1 MPVKRRERLGNEI
14 TGLSSVKQQPGI
26 INKLIKQTN
35 SGTNSNNNSININ
48 DNNNLILKQQQLDR
62 NSYLGALTK
71 SQLKI
76 ECRKRGSKTTGNK
89 TNLVRF
95 CVCLEIIFHVFCFFF
110 PSIYVV
116 LNCFFFLK
124 YLFE

>member
-1 MPVKRRERLGNEI
+1 MPVKRGERLGIENS
-14 TGLSSVKQQPGI
+14 GLSSKQQSGI
-26 INKLIKQTN
+26 VNKLIKQTN

-95 CVCLEIIFHVFCFFF
+95 LCLFFFRFIFHMFFF
-110 PSIYVV
+110 
-116 LNCFFFLK
+116 CCWFFL
-124 YLFE
+124 

>member
-1 MPVKRRERLGNEI
+1 MPDKRRERLGIENS
-14 TGLSSVKQQPGI
+14 GSVKQLI
-26 INKLIKQTN
+26 IKQSH
-35 SGTNSNNNSININ
+35 SGTNSNNNSINTN

-62 NSYLGALTK
+62 NLYLGGLTK

-95 CVCLEIIFHVFCFFF
+95 LFIFHMFSFVFLLVFFF
-110 PSIYVV
+110 
-116 LNCFFFLK
+116 
-124 YLFE
+124 

>member
-1 MPVKRRERLGNEI
+1 MPVKHRERLGNENS
-14 TGLSSVKQQPGI
+14 GLSSKHQPGI
-26 INKLIKQTN
+26 VNKLIKQTN
-35 SGTNSNNNSININ
+35 SGTNSNNNSINTN

-95 CVCLEIIFHVFCFFF
+95 LCLFF
-110 PSIYVV
+110 
-116 LNCFFFLK
+116 
-124 YLFE
+124 